1 MIMGNVYAVSALRV
15 TVGGGFV
22 YLMSVNY
29 SLKFSKLLTITNTFV
44 YTLYFS
50 FSVFLLCIINVLYSM
65 SSVLE
70 KDAEYSDGHF
80 DLNSNEKRLIRV
92 AVKNYEKTGTYLSL
106 KLFKRE
112 QEDAEYKFE
121 QTITLSADE
130 FQLFVE
136 KLPKT
141 RRMLGSNKSEKLEK
155 VSSTTKERPTKK
167 RRVELTPVNLEN

>member
-1 MIMGNVYAVSALRV
+1 
-15 TVGGGFV
+15 
-22 YLMSVNY
+22 
-29 SLKFSKLLTITNTFV
+29 
-44 YTLYFS
+44 
-50 FSVFLLCIINVLYSM
+50 M

-70 KDAEYSDGHF
+70 KDAEYSDSHF

-121 QTITLSADE
+121 QRITLSADE

-155 VSSTTKERPTKK
+155 ESSTIKEQPRKK
-167 RRVELTPVNLEN
+167 RRVEITPVNLESLQKL